1 MVAFGQKL
9 MIRQMGFVALLLGSS
24 VLSPVPAHACDSC
37 AAMVQIP
44 INTGLQ
50 VAQIAATTAA
60 IVAAIGEAGAGSG
73 SAESGPTIA
82 AEDAAQNA
90 AGQGTAVAELQT
102 FHKVRAE
109 TTSNTQS
116 TNCRLATKNALAP
129 VMEDINKS
137 AKKLQ
142 ERGVLEG
149 IFFNKAATPQRVAAG
164 ALYRLCQNG
173 QLAPQDFGTTWYT
186 VNNCI
191 NDSDSVHDFLKIST
205 ILDSPVLIPVTGTAA
220 VAGNPPKMDV
230 LNNPEAYTPAD
241 VAAVWNGLNDK
252 QKKYVGATR
261 YCENLI
267 LSKLRPQT
275 IRNDAAMTAA
285 NMSVIAQNM
294 SAASALSS
302 VRDVCISELSRRVA
316 LDPALMPAGPSKT
329 AMTTSSDKIIN
340 FLVYF
345 RGADARE
352 LYAYASA
359 ADRNAVNVVNGHDI
373 GNPIGGAT
381 PTPWVSQYV
390 IDRHPRDYGL
400 SIKCVG
406 YGDTGTDAAK
416 TGNAIAC
423 AQMAAT
429 WEKNE
434 AQRTKNFIEAVAAID
449 QTPEFSDAVAAHT
462 RARYN
467 PMPQSH
473 PLLQDASLNVPGFD
487 QRPIKLDE
495 MLNTMGAVQHPS
507 KTASRVDSSPQP

>member
-1 MVAFGQKL
+1 MFGLRQKL
-9 MIRQMGFVALLLGSS
+9 VVKQFPILALLLTTSF
-24 VLSPVPAHACDSC
+24 LTPVAQACDSC

-50 VAQIAATTAA
+50 VAQVAATTAA
-60 IVAAIGEAGAGSG
+60 IVAAIGEAGGGSG
-73 SAESGPTIA
+73 AAESGPAIA
-82 AEDAAQNA
+82 AEDAAENNA
-90 AGQGTAVAELQT
+90 AQVGTMEVVT
-102 FHKVRAE
+102 TDTKVRAQS
-109 TTSNTQS
+109 TTNMQS
-116 TNCRLATKNALAP
+116 TNCRLATKNTMAP
-129 VMEDINKS
+129 VIEDVSKS
-137 AKKLQ
+137 AKMQQ
-142 ERGVLEG
+142 ERGIVDGL
-149 IFFNKAATPQRVAAG
+149 FFNPAATPQRVATG

-173 QLAPQDFGTTWYT
+173 QLAPGDFGNSWFV

-191 NDSDSVHDFLKIST
+191 DDPDSVHDFLKIST

-241 VAAVWNGLNDK
+241 VLTVWNSLNDK

-261 YCENLI
+261 YCENLV
-267 LSKLRPQT
+267 LSKFRPQN
-275 IRNDAAMTAA
+275 IRNDAAMTAS
-285 NMSVIAQNM
+285 NMSIISQNL
-294 SAASALSS
+294 SAVAALSS
-302 VRDVCISELSRRVA
+302 VRDVCVSELTRRVA
-316 LDPALMPAGPSKT
+316 IDPTLMPAGPAQTEITDS
-329 AMTTSSDKIIN
+329 ADKIIN

-381 PTPWVSQYV
+381 PRPWISQYV

-406 YGDTGTDAAK
+406 YGDTGSDSAK
-416 TGNAIAC
+416 TGNALAC

-434 AQRTKNFIEAVAAID
+434 AQRTKNFVEAVAAID
-449 QTPEFSDAVAAHT
+449 QTPGFSDGVAAAT
-462 RARYN
+462 RANYQMGV
-467 PMPQSH
+467 PPKS
-473 PLLQDASLNVPGFD
+473 LLQDAALDVPGFD
-487 QRPIKLDE
+487 KQAMRLDE
-495 MLNTMGAVQHPS
+495 MLHTMNSVQNPH
-507 KTASRVDSSPQP
+507 KTASRVLPAQQP